1 MTTLHLISHTHWD
14 REWYRTFQQF
24 RLRLVHLIDGLLHL
38 LDTDRGFKYFML
50 DGQTIV
56 LEDYLQMRPENE
68 EKLRRYIRDG
78 RILIGPWYI
87 LPDEFLVSPEATIRN
102 LLTGEQVCRRFG
114 PKMHVGYIPDPFG
127 HIGQMPQIL
136 QGFDIHTACV
146 QRGLSDERCEFWWQA
161 PDGSRVFMAYL
172 RDGYGNAAGLPTSEP
187 EHFTAEVRRLRDSLL
202 PHSSSKRH
210 ILLMH
215 GTDHMEPPPDTSRA
229 IAAARGQLDGDELV
243 HSTLPDYLTSIQAA
257 LKREYLPTVHG
268 ELRDCKRSHLL
279 PGVLS
284 TRMWI
289 KQRNR
294 ACETLLE
301 KWAEP
306 FSTFASL
313 QVGKLASSNLSTS
326 QPSNLPTL
334 QPANLIREAWK
345 LLMQCHPHD
354 SICGCSID
362 QVHDEMEPR
371 FDQVEQIGEEITRQS
386 LDLIAAQINTSA
398 PKSPITNLQSSIIV
412 FNPLSFPRTDAVT
425 TEVESAAPFDLV
437 DETGSL
443 VPYQMQGLGSRELIH
458 AEMSPRELQSL
469 YVNVHDGRVMGMSIL
484 DLDIER
490 RADTVHL
497 TATVSETRP
506 PDLAAWQR
514 GVDTIEALIADPA
527 VKAFRIR
534 ALAADT
540 SRITFTAA
548 EVPGLGWKTYT
559 LRPRPKQADAPAR
572 IPPLA
577 RLLLPL
583 AKLPLVQ
590 KLAAGPRRARPPYR
604 IENDLLAVEAERD
617 GTLTVTDKTTG
628 AVYRRQNRFV
638 DGGDC
643 GDEYNYCPPAA
654 DRLAAPRLRK
664 VFITRGP
671 ARQTLSLH
679 LELKAPA
686 SLAPDR
692 KSRAREKT
700 VIGIVSQVSLT
711 PGVPRV
717 DIHTT
722 VDNTARDHR
731 LRVHFA
737 APFAVEKAEHDGH
750 FEIVERR
757 VGVPP
762 FDAAWVE
769 EPRPEVPQRAF
780 TSLGDCR
787 QRLTVA
793 NRGLPEVEVLKNAA
807 GNAEIAL
814 TLLRCV
820 GWLSRDDFS
829 NRKGHAGPFIETPGA
844 QMLGKW
850 AFDYSVMVGRDGIP
864 TYQQAYAFE
873 TPLRAAVTGI
883 HAGSLPPCGSF
894 AVVVPAEFLVSAVK
908 QAEDGKGWVVRGYN
922 LADHEVNVSLRPWQD
937 FRRARRV
944 NLAEEQPKVLKP
956 DREGAVSFPARGH
969 EIVTVKFRD

>member
-24 RLRLVHLIDGLLHL
+24 RLRLVHLIDGLLDL
-38 LDTDRGFKYFML
+38 LDNDRNFKHFML

-68 EKLRRYIRDG
+68 EKLRRHIRAG

-87 LPDEFLVSPEATIRN
+87 LPDEFLVSPEATLRN
-102 LLTGEQVCRRFG
+102 LLEGDQVCHRFG
-114 PKMHVGYIPDPFG
+114 PKMRVGYIPDPFG

-146 QRGLSDERCEFWWQA
+146 QRGLSDERCEFWWES
-161 PDGSRVFMAYL
+161 PDSSRVFMAYL

-187 EHFTAEVRRLRDSLL
+187 EHFAAEVKRLRDSLL
-202 PHSSSKRH
+202 PHSSSTRH
-210 ILLMH
+210 LLLMH

-229 IAAARGQLDGDELV
+229 IAAARGKLDGDELV

-257 LKREYLPTVHG
+257 LKREYLPTVRG

-306 FSTFASL
+306 FSTFAALTSTDHEP
-313 QVGKLASSNLSTS
+313 ASTIHR
-326 QPSNLPTL
+326 PSFIVR
-334 QPANLIREAWK
+334 QAWR

-362 QVHDEMEPR
+362 QVHDEMKPR

-386 LDLIAAQINTSA
+386 LEAIAAQVNTALPQLQIENRQSA
-398 PKSPITNLQSSIIV
+398 IIV
-412 FNPLSFPRTDAVT
+412 YNPLSYPRTDAVE
-425 TEVESAAPFDLV
+425 TEVESLVPFDLV
-437 DETGSL
+437 DESGSL

-469 YVNVHDGRVMGMSIL
+469 YVNVHDGRVMGMSVL
-484 DLDIER
+484 GLDIER
-490 RADTVHL
+490 RAETVHL

-506 PDLAAWQR
+506 PDRDAWQR
-514 GVDTIEALIADPA
+514 GVAEIEALIANPSI
-527 VKAFRIR
+527 KTFRIR
-534 ALAADT
+534 ALAADA
-540 SRITFTAA
+540 SRVTFPAA
-548 EVPGLGWKTYT
+548 KVPGLGWKTYHIV
-559 LRPRPKQADAPAR
+559 PRPASETSPAR
-572 IPPLA
+572 VPPLA

-604 IENDLLAVEAERD
+604 IENDLLAVEAGRD
-617 GTLTVTDKTTG
+617 GTLTVTDKATG

-654 DRLAAPRLRK
+654 DRLAAPRLKK
-664 VFITRGP
+664 VTIARGP
-671 ARQTLSLH
+671 VRQSLTLD
-679 LELKAPA
+679 LELRTPV

-692 KSRAREKT
+692 KSRAKET
-700 VIGIVSQVSLT
+700 VAARISSRVTLT
-711 PGVPRV
+711 SGVPRV

-722 VDNTARDHR
+722 VDNAARDHR

-737 APFAVEKAEHDGH
+737 APFEVEKAEHDGH
-750 FEIVERR
+750 FEVVERR

-762 FDAAWVE
+762 FDETWVE

-780 TSLGDCR
+780 TSITDGKN
-787 QRLTVA
+787 RLTVA
-793 NRGLPEVEVLKNAA
+793 NRGLPEVEVV
-807 GNAEIAL
+807 GMQSPETPQSEIAV

-829 NRKGHAGPFIETPGA
+829 NRKGHAGPSLETPGA
-844 QMLGKW
+844 QMIGEW
-850 AFDYSVMVGRDGIP
+850 AFDYSIVVGQDRISS
-864 TYQQAYAFE
+864 YQQAYAFE

-883 HAGSLPPCGSF
+883 HAGGLPACGSF
-894 AVVVPAEFLVSAVK
+894 VEAAPAEFVVSAVK
-908 QAEDGKGWVVRGYN
+908 QAEDGKGWIMRGYN
-922 LADHEVNVSLRPWQD
+922 LADGEVNVSLRPWQP
-937 FRRARRV
+937 FRSAWRV
-944 NLAEEQPKVLKP
+944 TLAEGQPKVLKP
-956 DREGAVSFPARGH
+956 EREGAVTFPARGR
-969 EIVTVKFRD
+969 EIVTVKLRD